1 MIRYK
6 EFSKTSTLEFV
17 IMYKALYVIYNG
29 VNEIRLVDFIRKYP
43 EAMDILK
50 TLYDHLLKNN
60 CVNKNNDWKKEL
72 IMFIQNRLQKDDG
85 KLDVIIRNN
94 GKVIIN
100 IED

>member
-1 MIRYK
+1 
-6 EFSKTSTLEFV
+6 
-17 IMYKALYVIYNG
+17 MYKALYVLYNG
-29 VNEIRLVDFIRKYP
+29 VNEMRLVDFIKRYP

-50 TLYDHLLKNN
+50 TLYRYLVQKNY
-60 CVNKNNDWKKEL
+60 VNKNNDWKKEL